1 MSLNIMAAA
10 SAASALAW
18 SRQNGSWPNLTLLT
32 SHAMAMGSLSLSL
45 SLELLLSFQRKVKF
59 LPFAGIYSTPSSE
72 ASPLVIPVAKEKVV
86 LCCGL
91 CPEFRSGFVS

>member
-1 MSLNIMAAA
+1 MV
-10 SAASALAW
+10 SAEWELAEPYLAYF
-18 SRQNGSWPNLTLLT
+18 SCNGD
-32 SHAMAMGSLSLSL
+32 GFSLSLSL